1 MEKIKQL
8 DRYQKVILLLMMAMV
23 LVFTILY
30 SITIGREGYAYM
42 DAILVPSEENGTTTY
57 SGKIDGEQAVFT
69 VSADKTVEFRYGD
82 KVYGPYSAKEDAT
95 AIPEDGNEGMVG
107 IELYDGR
114 EIIFRGGVQRMD
126 DYWWILN
133 EDGGLSHIVVDIG
146 TMNGTIMD
154 EMEPTVSNIL
164 DLMTGPELTHKGD
177 WFVWFC
183 GVVLCFVTAISMIFA
198 DELFRINLSF
208 TIRNVEHAEPSD
220 WEMTRRCIS
229 WIVWPVIALIVFIVG
244 LQLIV

>member
-114 EIIFRGGVQRMD
+114 EIIFPDTDM
-126 DYWWILN
+126 
-133 EDGGLSHIVVDIG
+133 E
-146 TMNGTIMD
+146 NGFQ
-154 EMEPTVSNIL
+154 PL
-164 DLMTGPELTHKGD
+164 PPL
-177 WFVWFC
+177 
-183 GVVLCFVTAISMIFA
+183 ISM
-198 DELFRINLSF
+198 NL
-208 TIRNVEHAEPSD
+208 R
-220 WEMTRRCIS
+220 TR
-229 WIVWPVIALIVFIVG
+229 
-244 LQLIV
+244 LQMLPDAIPRQRRRK